1 MSSRLQLKYGLVAE
15 HDRLS
20 NSANSVVV
28 SEPTTGSKART
39 KGSLYV
45 IVTARSHGGRSR
57 DATNLVADM
66 IRREYYYDESAGIP
80 IVLQKSIRSASRRLR
95 HSREGSG
102 LPPGGLGLAVA
113 VVRGSELYVA
123 TAGDAEAYLVRAARL
138 LMPEREP
145 GPGLPADD
153 TARIDVWRGDFSV
166 GDSLLLC
173 SKNLVDV
180 VGTEELKNAVVTLHP
195 QSAVEHLHH
204 LFVAAGGEGSDA
216 VLALE
221 ATEVALSKVE
231 HKLMPVSPS
240 EPLAGAPER
249 SPIPLAD
256 QFAGAATAVQD
267 RAVAAR
273 SVMRDGVAGAVDA
286 ILDLMPRRSTGY
298 RRIRPTATRRENQ
311 RRAAMAMLSFLGVA
325 ALLGLGLWL
334 WNGPLRGAENPIPQ
348 ISSSE
353 QLFRS
358 ASQKADHV
366 LGTGTGQGTLTSDP
380 TGSLKTLQDAWK
392 DLDGAAAA
400 GADAAA
406 VATLRA
412 RISTGLDQLYNT
424 HTVSPDLVTA
434 LTGGNQVIWLTR
446 GPDGAAYYISTD
458 RSVSRVDPA
467 TGRSAVI
474 VTAGEGSGVG
484 MGPPYLLGLG
494 GPDLLIIDTRGALW
508 RWRPSD
514 NQGNGTLGAIRVG
527 GDTNWAHD
535 VPDIGTFVINADRGL
550 YRLYVAY
557 PPTAQILRYE
567 PVADGSS
574 FIAPTPYFL
583 GESEPV
589 NTFRRLFIDGDI
601 YALTADNVL
610 RYFNGRRVTS
620 YALGDPPDGAD
631 VRPGHDYQQF
641 TGTGLRNEV
650 GRLYVWDAIHKRVLV
665 FNKDD
670 GAYLEQFVSDGPEFD
685 DVRGMYVVEGQPGQ
699 PSTLVFATAGGLYQV
714 ILDTTPAGSPTP
726 APSGSGSIT
735 PPPSTLPSTSPSVEP
750 SGSPDVSPSDRP
762 IRTPRP
768 TKKP

>member
-1 MSSRLQLKYGLVAE
+1 MASRLALKYALLAAGG
-15 HDRLS
+15 RLS
-20 NSANSVVV
+20 NSSDAIVVT
-28 SEPTTGSKART
+28 EPTTGSKTRT
-39 KGSLYV
+39 KGSLYL
-45 IVTARSHGGRSR
+45 IVSSKAIGGRAR
-57 DATNLVADM
+57 DACRLVADV
-66 IRREYYYDESAGIP
+66 IRREYYYDESAGIA
-80 IVLQKSIRSASRRLR
+80 IVLEKSVRAANRRLR
-95 HSREGSG
+95 QSREGG
-102 LPPGGLGLAVA
+102 NLAAYSIGIALA
-113 VVRGSELYVA
+113 VVRGNELYVA
-123 TAGDAEAYLVRAARL
+123 TAGDANAYLIRSARL
-138 LMPEREP
+138 LMPEHHS
-145 GPGLPADD
+145 GVGLPAADNL
-153 TARIDVWRGDFSV
+153 RLGVWRGDFAV
-166 GDSLLLC
+166 GHSLVLA
-173 SKNLVDV
+173 SRTRVEV
-180 VGTEELKNAVVTLHP
+180 VGTEDLKNAVVTLHP

-286 ILDLMPRRSTGY
+286 VLDLMPRRSTGY
-298 RRIRPTATRRENQ
+298 RRIRPSTTRRENQ
-311 RRAAMAMLSFLGVA
+311 RRAAMALLSFLGVA

-353 QLFRS
+353 TLFR
-358 ASQKADHV
+358 AATQKADHA
-366 LGTGTGQGTLTSDP
+366 LGTGTGQGTLNSDP
-380 TGSLKTLQDAWK
+380 AGSLKTLQDAWK
-392 DLDGAAAA
+392 DLAGAAAA
-400 GADAAA
+400 GAEAGA
-406 VATLRA
+406 VAKLRT

-424 HTVSPDLVTA
+424 HTVSPALVTA
-434 LTGGNQVIWLTR
+434 LNGGNQVIWLTR

-484 MGPPYLLGLG
+484 MGSPYLLGLG

-514 NQGNGTLGAIRVG
+514 DQGNGTLGSIRVG

-535 VPDIGTFVINADRGL
+535 VPDVGTFVINADRGL
-550 YRLYVAY
+550 YRLYGAY
-557 PPTAQILRYE
+557 PPTSQILRYE

-589 NTFRRLFIDGDI
+589 DTFRRLFIDGDI

-620 YALGDPPDGAD
+620 YGLGDPPDGED

-641 TGTGLRNEV
+641 TGTGLRNEA
-650 GRLYVWDAIHKRVLV
+650 GRLYVWDATH
-665 FNKDD
+665 
-670 GAYLEQFVSDGPEFD
+670 
-685 DVRGMYVVEGQPGQ
+685 
-699 PSTLVFATAGGLYQV
+699 
-714 ILDTTPAGSPTP
+714 
-726 APSGSGSIT
+726 
-735 PPPSTLPSTSPSVEP
+735 
-750 SGSPDVSPSDRP
+750 
-762 IRTPRP
+762 
-768 TKKP
+768 